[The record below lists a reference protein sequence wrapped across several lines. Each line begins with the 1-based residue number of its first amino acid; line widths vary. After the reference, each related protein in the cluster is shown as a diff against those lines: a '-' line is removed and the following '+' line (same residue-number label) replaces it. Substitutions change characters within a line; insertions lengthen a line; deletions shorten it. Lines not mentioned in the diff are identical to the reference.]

1 VAGVTPVSSL
11 CRSCRDPA
19 TFDKASVKGFIVFA
33 GLGLWWRRS
42 QPAAG
47 AAGSSV
53 GAGLLGWVS
62 RRSLG
67 RQPAGCSAFGLPR

>member
-1 VAGVTPVSSL
+1 MAGVTPVSSL

-19 TFDKASVKGFIVFA
+19 TFNKAMVKGFVVFS

-47 AAGSSV
+47 AAGSSIK
-53 GAGLLGWVS
+53 AGLLGRVS
-62 RRSLG
+62 RQNLG
-67 RQPAGCSAFGLPR
+67 CKPASCSALGLLR